1 MSTLALEH
9 PWTLS
14 SLLPM
19 VVCTKR
25 RLVGLHSAR
34 VPRLGAT
41 RTSCRKID
49 DLSNHPSVASVSYP
63 SSEML
68 SHEEAPAMQPSA
80 DECPAAGQCQ
90 FLAGRLRAAADCDAA
105 WGRDVQ
111 CEQSSLAYCV
121 LARRKEGAGGRAPCH
136 GRGTLQYTGLVLI
149 FTRSLQ

>member
-1 MSTLALEH
+1 MS
-9 PWTLS
+9 P
-14 SLLPM
+14 LLPM

-34 VPRLGAT
+34 EECLGAT

-111 CEQSSLAYCV
+111 MSNRLSRIAYWLAVKKELEDARPATAEVHSST
-121 LARRKEGAGGRAPCH
+121 RA
-136 GRGTLQYTGLVLI
+136 
-149 FTRSLQ
+149 